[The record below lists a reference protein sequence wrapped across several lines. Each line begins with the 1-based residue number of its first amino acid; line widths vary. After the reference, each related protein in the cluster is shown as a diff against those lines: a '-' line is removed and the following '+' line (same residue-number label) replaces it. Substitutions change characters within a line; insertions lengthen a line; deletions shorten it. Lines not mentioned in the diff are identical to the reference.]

1 MKKYQSGGKTSKATT
16 KPASKPNFASARD
29 SVQTARN
36 ISKTVRDFA
45 KKSGEYQ
52 TANMRNQ
59 PNLTKRTFT
68 DAQQDSARVSLG
80 KYLDEKGFKV
90 GKGNKFSQ
98 ADKDE
103 IASRSFS
110 YWGEELDEM
119 QPASNYKKGGSI
131 KKPTTMK
138 KYQDGGKTSS
148 GKMITKPSSKPATKE
163 SGKLITKPSSK
174 PAAKPS
180 DKKSG
185 KMLIMKSG
193 GKMGKKPC

>member
-1 MKKYQSGGKTSKATT
+1 
-16 KPASKPNFASARD
+16 
-29 SVQTARN
+29 
-36 ISKTVRDFA
+36 
-45 KKSGEYQ
+45 
-52 TANMRNQ
+52 MRNQ

-138 KYQDGGKTSS
+138 N
-148 GKMITKPSSKPATKE
+148 KPAPKKKMSAKE
-163 SGKLITKPSSK
+163 MEAMKK
-174 PAAKPS
+174 AKTP
-180 DKKSG
+180 
-185 KMLIMKSG
+185 MMKYG